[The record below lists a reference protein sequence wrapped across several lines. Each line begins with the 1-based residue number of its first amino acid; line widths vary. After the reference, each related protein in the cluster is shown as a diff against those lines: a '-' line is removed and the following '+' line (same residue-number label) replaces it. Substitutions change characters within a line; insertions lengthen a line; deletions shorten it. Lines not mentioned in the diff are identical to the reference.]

1 MTDGSGL
8 PTPCTHESVTTY
20 RSSPAR
26 SICDQCY
33 KVVQKVWV
41 AVDQSV
47 VTDEF
52 ITSIDRNARAFG
64 WEIGHGADIS
74 KPVTEMTAGNPFAF
88 RDWRW
93 RAGL

>member
-1 MTDGSGL
+1 MSL
-8 PTPCTHESVTTY
+8 SVPCPHESVTTF
-20 RSSPAR
+20 RSSPAK
-26 SICDQCY
+26 SVCDDCD

-64 WEIGHGADIS
+64 WEIGRGADLS
-74 KPVTEMTAGNPFAF
+74 KPVTEMTTGNPFAF
-88 RDWRW
+88 LDWRK